1 MVRQLRDGLWWLD
14 LAGVNAYLVD
24 DDGVVTLVD
33 AGSPFDRRRVERG
46 VVEAVG
52 SVGEVDRVLLTH
64 YDIDHVGTLGRI
76 DALDARLYIG
86 RADLPAL
93 TRDGRL
99 SWSNRKEAFQR
110 AVDWLRTPPA
120 LPVEPVDD
128 GDVIG
133 SFTAHHT
140 PGHTPGHTVY
150 ASEALSVVFL
160 GDAVWERAGEFGP
173 PPRALCHDYE
183 RAEAAI
189 VDLAAELPTV
199 EAACQGHG
207 VPFRRHGSDRLAECA
222 RQIEQR
228 RRSSP

>member
-1 MVRQLRDGLWWLD
+1 MVRKLRDGLWWLD

-24 DDGVVTLVD
+24 DDGVLTLVD

-46 VVEAVG
+46 IIEAVG
-52 SVGEVDRVLLTH
+52 SVDEVDRVLLTH

-93 TRDGRL
+93 TGEKPP
-99 SWSNRKEAFQR
+99 SWRTRKGAFQR
-110 AVDWLRTPPA
+110 AVDWLRTPPS

-128 GDVIG
+128 GDEIG
-133 SFTAHHT
+133 SFTAYHT

-150 ASEALSVVFL
+150 ASEVLSVVFL
-160 GDAVWERAGEFGP
+160 GDAVWERAGELGV
-173 PPRALCHDYE
+173 PPRALCEDFGE
-183 RAEAAI
+183 AEASI
-189 VDLAAELPTV
+189 VDLADRLPAV
-199 EAACQGHG
+199 SAACQGHG
-207 VPFRRHGSDRLAECA
+207 VPFRRHGGDRVAECA

-228 RRSSP
+228 RRSCV